1 MATWP
6 DLTEY
11 HEALQYPERSLGDP
25 ELKKAQI
32 EKDRFGMPKP
42 ATGGNAV
49 AYKATEG
56 QNVWAVRCFL
66 RPISDHAER
75 YSAISKHLAKAKAA
89 HTTPFLYLADGI
101 RLKGGAFPVVK
112 MAWVA
117 GEHLDRHVEKNL
129 GNAKA
134 IAGLRSRF
142 RKLVSEIEDAR
153 FAHGDLQHGNVL
165 VCDGELLLI
174 DYDGMWVPSLDG
186 RKATEIG

>member
-25 ELKKAQI
+25 ELQKAQI

-66 RPISDHAER
+66 RPSSLRVKVRSFTLRAPSRAFDGR
-75 YSAISKHLAKAKAA
+75 RQD
-89 HTTPFLYLADGI
+89 TT
-101 RLKGGAFPVVK
+101 
-112 MAWVA
+112 
-117 GEHLDRHVEKNL
+117 
-129 GNAKA
+129 
-134 IAGLRSRF
+134 SRCNT
-142 RKLVSEIEDAR
+142 
-153 FAHGDLQHGNVL
+153 AHGR
-165 VCDGELLLI
+165 GEI
-174 DYDGMWVPSLDG
+174 ASTVTANYGDSSSGH
-186 RKATEIG
+186 

>member
-25 ELKKAQI
+25 ELQKAQI

-75 YSAISKHLAKAKAA
+75 YAAISKHLQKNGAA
-89 HTTPFLYLADGI
+89 HCTKFFYLADGLRI
-101 RLKGGAFPVVK
+101 KGGTFPIVK
-112 MAWVA
+112 MAWVQ
-117 GEHLDRHVEKNL
+117 GPNLDRFVESVLDQPK
-129 GNAKA
+129 
-134 IAGLRSRF
+134 GLAARSEEHT
-142 RKLVSEIEDAR
+142 SE
-153 FAHGDLQHGNVL
+153 LQSLTNL
-165 VCDGELLLI
+165 VCRLL
-174 DYDGMWVPSLDG
+174 
-186 RKATEIG
+186 